1 MIQRIQSLLLFI
13 SAALL
18 AVCFFTPV
26 WQATS
31 NGSNY
36 FLDAYKL
43 GISYETTATEKTT
56 IYTAILIGVSILLTL
71 FIIFKYKNRTL
82 QIRLNMINTILICLI
97 EGLYF
102 WNIRDA
108 KALIGT
114 AAYTEIFGAAFY
126 MPLAALVLCIL
137 AGRKIQKD
145 EELVK
150 SVDRIR

>member
-31 NGSNY
+31 NGTTY
-36 FLDAYKL
+36 FLDAFKL
-43 GISYETTATEKTT
+43 GISYETTSTEKTT
-56 IYTAILIGVSILLTL
+56 IYTAILIGLSILLTL
-71 FIIFKYKNRTL
+71 FIIFKYKNRIL
-82 QIRLNMINTILICLI
+82 QIRLNMMNTILICLI

-108 KALIGT
+108 KTLIGT
-114 AAYTEIFGAAFY
+114 AAYSEIFGTAFY
-126 MPLAALVLCIL
+126 MPLAALVLCIF
-137 AGRKIQKD
+137 AGRRIQKD
-145 EELVK
+145 EALVK